1 LELTCVAGPAFYF
14 NANPDPV
21 PNFHF
26 DADPD
31 PAPREIYTYPLGS
44 SGFQTLYGSNVSS
57 QGRALMAPFLAPEF
71 CFFYADPDP
80 ALNFAMDPDPDF
92 HSDADPACQRSSDP
106 DLQHWY

>member
-1 LELTCVAGPAFYF
+1 MAGPAFYF

-71 CFFYADPDP
+71 CFFLCGSGSCIELCYGSGSGFS
-80 ALNFAMDPDPDF
+80 L
-92 HSDADPACQRSSDP
+92 
-106 DLQHWY
+106 